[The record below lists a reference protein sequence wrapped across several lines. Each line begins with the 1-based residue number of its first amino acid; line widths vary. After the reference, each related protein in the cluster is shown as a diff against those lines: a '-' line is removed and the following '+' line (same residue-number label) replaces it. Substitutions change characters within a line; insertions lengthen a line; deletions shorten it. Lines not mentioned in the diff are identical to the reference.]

1 MKKILFRL
9 KDSIW
14 LTPTLFSIFSATLA
28 IATVMLD
35 TLYIG
40 GLADSLPY
48 FMLTSVDLAQTILGT
63 IAGALLTMTTIT
75 FSTIMV
81 VLTTYSS
88 QFSPRV
94 LKNFITDKMT
104 MRVLGIFM
112 GGFVYSILS
121 LLFMR
126 ETSIDHNVISAVVGV
141 GFAVICLAFFAY
153 FIHNVATSIQVSYL
167 VSDLA
172 ADVNHV
178 IKSIQKVMGRYT
190 YIKLN
195 ERPLLLESSSTDCY
209 SSSVGFIQMIEYERL
224 LEKANTRGA
233 TVEIHFSIGSFVTKE
248 DVIMT
253 IYGED
258 ASSFSVEEYVVIGTE
273 PSSTQDLNYALQKI
287 VEIALRAISPGINDP
302 NTAVLCIRHIGG
314 LLPLALTTNS
324 AYVQLTEGNGKL
336 IYPQLSNQTLLHS
349 TFAGIVHYGKQD
361 VTVLLAVLDAI
372 RLIPDLV
379 VRQEMAAYTMAHYDE
394 KTLQPLDQQIVAER
408 LAKLET

>member
-1 MKKILFRL
+1 MKKFLFRL
-9 KDSIW
+9 NDSIW
-14 LTPTLFSIFSATLA
+14 FTPTLFTIFSALLALA
-28 IATVMLD
+28 IVMID

-40 GLADSLPY
+40 EISDTLPY
-48 FMLTSVDLAQTILGT
+48 FLLTSVDLAQTILGT

-141 GFAVICLAFFAY
+141 AFAVVCLAFFAY

-172 ADVNHV
+172 ADVHQV
-178 IKSIQKVMGRYT
+178 ISSTKKLMENYT
-190 YIKLN
+190 YIKLG
-195 ERPLLLESSSTDCY
+195 EKPLLQEVKNVPIY
-209 SSSVGFIQMIEYERL
+209 SDAVGFIQMIEYERL
-224 LEKANTRGA
+224 LEKAGQLKST
-233 TVEIHFSIGSFVTKE
+233 IDLHFAIGEFVAKE
-248 DVIMT
+248 DVVLT
-253 IYGED
+253 VYGEE
-258 ASSFSVEEYVVIGTE
+258 AEPFSMDEFVVIGPE
-273 PSSTQDLNYALQKI
+273 PSSTQDLNYAMQKI

-302 NTAVLCIRHIGG
+302 NTAILCIRHIGG
-314 LLPLALTTNS
+314 LLPLALEVN
-324 AYVQLTEGNGKL
+324 ANYVQLSDGDGKVL
-336 IYPQLSNQTLLHS
+336 YPQLATSELLHS
-349 TFAGIVHYGKQD
+349 TFSGIVHYGKED
-361 VTVLLAVLDAI
+361 VNVLLALLDAY
-372 RLIPDLV
+372 RLIPDRKL
-379 VRQEMAAYTMAHYDE
+379 RQEMAAYTMAHYNE
-394 KTLQPLDQQIVAER
+394 KTLQPLDQQFVAER
-408 LAKLET
+408 LTKLER